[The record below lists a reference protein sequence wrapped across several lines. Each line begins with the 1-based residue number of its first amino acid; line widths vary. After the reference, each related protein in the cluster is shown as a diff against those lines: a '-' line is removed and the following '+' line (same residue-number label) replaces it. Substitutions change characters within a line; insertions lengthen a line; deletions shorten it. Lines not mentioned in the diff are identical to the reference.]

1 MIISHTKCVRL
12 FCQLTGFN
20 QALVQQMF
28 TTVKE
33 AYLGVFINRMMNSI
47 NDTVDGALIHLQDDY
62 GQLMPHAILEREDI
76 PNKTMYHPRDPI
88 VTIIT
93 AVKELLDF
101 SNINGAS

>member
-12 FCQLTGFN
+12 FCQLTGFK

-33 AYLGVFINRMMNSI
+33 AYLGFFRNRMMNSI

-62 GQLMPHAILEREDI
+62 GQLMPHEILEREDI
-76 PNKTMYHPRDPI
+76 SNKTMYHPRDPI
-88 VTIIT
+88 VTIFS
-93 AVKELLDF
+93 AVKELLGF
-101 SNINGAS
+101 S